1 MECVKSHLSILEHF
15 QGNGRTYNA
24 VRHSEGMPPDAGVV
38 ELVGPN
44 RKISELHEVAIIH
57 LGQLIIEDTY
67 STRDDR
73 PQARKD
79 TERSTSA
86 AVQPS
91 LAQP

>member
-1 MECVKSHLSILEHF
+1 MAPYSMPLLSMPYILSW
-15 QGNGRTYNA
+15 RKW
-24 VRHSEGMPPDAGVV
+24 GMPPDAGVV

-67 STRDDR
+67 SARDDR

-91 LAQP
+91 LAQR